1 MLANVRHL
9 SLPKMFC
16 FSPLLPPPPKK
27 KSATKLGKFQS
38 QAKFSNHHSP
48 PPPPIFCLPIC
59 LWFQIL
65 NRQYSNCTY
74 FLSTHIFIIINYQ
87 VVYIHWF
94 AKEPFGHATQESLT
108 PDVISKWQTNP
119 IITKMIECN
128 YYQLK

>member
-16 FSPLLPPPPKK
+16 FSPLLPPPQKK
-27 KSATKLGKFQS
+27 CNKVGQISKSGKIL
-38 QAKFSNHHSP
+38 KSP
-48 PPPPIFCLPIC
+48 PPPPHPIFCLPIS

-119 IITKMIECN
+119 IITKMIESN